1 MKISLMALV
10 AGFCLV
16 VGLPLAA
23 TAGPTPGGTNSDS
36 DSVEDAFDNCSGLSN
51 AAQKDIDHDGCGDL
65 CDADYD
71 QDGGSGLLDFGVV
84 KSAFGS
90 SSGQP
95 LYDARADMDCDGS
108 VGLLDFGFF
117 KAEFGGAPGPSGLI
131 PSLKNGGCP

>member
-23 TAGPTPGGTNSDS
+23 TAGPTPGGANSDG
-36 DSVEDAFDNCSGLSN
+36 DSVENAFDNCSSLSN
-51 AAQKDIDHDGCGDL
+51 AAQKDLDHDGCGDL
-65 CDADYD
+65 CDGDFD
-71 QDGGSGLLDFGVV
+71 QDGGAGLLDFGVF
-84 KSAFGS
+84 KSAFGK
-90 SSGQP
+90 SSGAP
-95 LYDARADMDCDGS
+95 GYDARADMDCDGS

-131 PSLKNGGCP
+131 PSLKSGGCP